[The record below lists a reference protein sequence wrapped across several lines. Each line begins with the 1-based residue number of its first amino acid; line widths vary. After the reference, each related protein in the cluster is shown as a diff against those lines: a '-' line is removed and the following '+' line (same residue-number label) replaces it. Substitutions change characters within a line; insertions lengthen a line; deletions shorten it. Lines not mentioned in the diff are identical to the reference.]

1 MVPRPVAGTPLR
13 CLPRGAWWWPNVGG
27 WPRTVL
33 GGSAEGWWRS
43 GRRGDGM
50 TYTYRKGAVVTYM
63 REDGQP
69 GPGESKVYEASDGW
83 TVQIQLEG
91 CVEIANCVPRTPAPR
106 TVIPWNRIWR
116 ITSV

>member
-1 MVPRPVAGTPLR
+1 
-13 CLPRGAWWWPNVGG
+13 
-27 WPRTVL
+27 
-33 GGSAEGWWRS
+33 
-43 GRRGDGM
+43 M

-91 CVEIANCVPRTPAPR
+91 CVEIANCGPRTPAPR